1 MTRDE
6 AIKAYEE
13 RFGGFPYFLLM
24 GAPDDII
31 VWKVR
36 RALRLNREIEPDEA
50 DGDY

>member
-24 GAPDDII
+24 GAPDDVI

-36 RALRLNREIEPDEA
+36 RALRLNREIEPEEE